1 MPQLATQ
8 SEIESFLDRNSNW
21 SRKENAL
28 TSQFTAPSFLAAID
42 FVNAVAV
49 IAEELDHHPDIDIR
63 WNKVSFALSTHSAGG
78 ITSLDFELATAID
91 AAASKMIGG
100 LSGGI

>member
-8 SEIESFLDRNSNW
+8 SEIESFLDLNANW
-21 SRKENAL
+21 SRNESSL
-28 TSQFTAPSFLAAID
+28 TSQFTAPSFLAAIEL
-42 FVNAVAV
+42 VNAVAV

-91 AAASKMIGG
+91 VAANKIIGG
-100 LSGGI
+100 